1 MTTTTARVPRR
12 DALDNRAA
20 LLAAARAVFAND
32 PDASLD
38 AVAAE
43 AGLSRRS
50 VYGHF
55 ASRDEL
61 QRELVT
67 EGAERVTLALDSVT
81 HPDPVVRL
89 ALIGAGLW
97 AEVADMRVMTL
108 FAVRG
113 PLAQH
118 TAAGLAPLRRRVLD
132 SVREATEGGQARTDI
147 PPERLAR
154 LVEAAALAVLE
165 ESTRSELSASEGR
178 RLVMLNVLA
187 ALGFGWREAAALVEQ
202 TPELPPRDRLVQDP
216 SQKNA
221 SQKDAS

>member
-1 MTTTTARVPRR
+1 MGNMTTTAARSPRR
-12 DALDNRAA
+12 DALDNRVA
-20 LLAAARAVFAND
+20 LLAAARVVFAND
-32 PDASLD
+32 PEASLD

-55 ASRDEL
+55 TSREEL

-67 EGAERVTLALDSVT
+67 QGADRVANALATVS
-81 HPDPVVRL
+81 HPDPIVRL

-97 AEVADMRVMTL
+97 GEVANMRLMTL

-113 PLAQH
+113 PLAQY
-118 TAAGLAPLRRRVLD
+118 TAAGLAPLRNRVLE
-132 SVREATEGGQARTDI
+132 SVREAVASGAARLDI
-147 PPERLAR
+147 PAKRLAR

-165 ESTRSELSASEGR
+165 ESTRSAVGTADGS

-187 ALGFGWREAAALVEQ
+187 ALGYGWRESGDLIDR
-202 TPELPPRDRLVQDP
+202 TPELRILIDNRSPKAE
-216 SQKNA
+216 S
-221 SQKDAS
+221 

>member
-1 MTTTTARVPRR
+1 MMGDMTTTVARAPRR

-20 LLAAARAVFAND
+20 LLAAARTVFASD
-32 PDASLD
+32 PEASLD

-55 ASRDEL
+55 TSREEL

-67 EGAERVTLALDSVT
+67 QGVDRVTNALASVT
-81 HPDPVVRL
+81 HPEPVVRL

-97 AEVADMRVMTL
+97 GEVANMRLMTL

-113 PLAQH
+113 PLAH
-118 TAAGLAPLRRRVLD
+118 YTASGLAPLRQRVLD
-132 SVREATEGGQARTDI
+132 AVREAVESGSVRTDI
-147 PPERLAR
+147 PADRLAR

-165 ESTRSELSASEGR
+165 ESTRSDLETEDGS

-187 ALGFGWREAAALVEQ
+187 ALGFGWREANDLIDQ
-202 TPELPPRDRLVQDP
+202 TPELAGLAGLIGNPNP
-216 SQKNA
+216 KAA
-221 SQKDAS
+221 S

>member
-1 MTTTTARVPRR
+1 MSTTLVRVPRR
-12 DALDNRAA
+12 DAVDNRAA
-20 LLAAARAVFAND
+20 LLAAARIVFADN

-55 ASRDEL
+55 ASREEL

-67 EGAERVTLALDSVT
+67 LGAERVTLALESVT
-81 HPDPVVRL
+81 HPDPVIRL

-97 AEVADMRVMTL
+97 AEVANMRLMTL

-113 PLAQH
+113 PLAQY
-118 TAAGLAPLRRRVLD
+118 TAAGLTPLRARVLD
-132 SVREATEGGQARTDI
+132 AVREAAHNHGARTDI
-147 PPERLAR
+147 TPERLSR

-165 ESTRSELSASEGR
+165 ESTRSALTATEGR
-178 RLVMLNVLA
+178 RLVMLNVFA
-187 ALGFGWREAAALVEQ
+187 ALGLGWRESGELIAR
-202 TPELPPRDRLVQDP
+202 TPELQQQKDP
-216 SQKNA
+216 S
-221 SQKDAS
+221 